1 FEDYLSQMDNLKKM
15 GNIND
20 IISMIPGL
28 AAKMQNIQIDEKI
41 LVKNKAIIQ
50 SMTIKERRNPDLI
63 KASQKKR
70 IATGS
75 GTTIQDVNTL
85 LKQFEQSKEML
96 KQFKNKKG
104 LGKLFG
110 LL

>member
-1 FEDYLSQMDNLKKM
+1 MDNLKKM

>member
-1 FEDYLSQMDNLKKM
+1 M

-20 IISMIPGL
+20 IIAMIPGL
-28 AAKMQNIQIDEKI
+28 SANMQNVQVDEKV
-41 LVKNKAIIQ
+41 LLHNKAIVQ

-70 IATGS
+70 IALGS
-75 GTTIQDVNTL
+75 GTTVQDVNNL

-96 KQFKNKKG
+96 KKLKTKKG
-104 LGKLFG
+104 LFGKLFG
-110 LL
+110 M